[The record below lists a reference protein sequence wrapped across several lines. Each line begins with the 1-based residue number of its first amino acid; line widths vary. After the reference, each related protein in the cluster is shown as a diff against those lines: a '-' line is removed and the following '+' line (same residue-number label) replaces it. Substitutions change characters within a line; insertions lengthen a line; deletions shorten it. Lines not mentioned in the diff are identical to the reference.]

1 MKRRKLRDLEVSA
14 IGLGCMGMSEFYSG
28 QDDAESIATIHRALD
43 LGVDFLDTADVYG
56 PFKNEE
62 LVGQAIKGRRSDVV
76 LATKFGIV
84 RDPNDP
90 SVRKVSGRPEYA
102 RSSVEGSLRRLG
114 IDEIDLYYLHRVDPD
129 TPIEETVGAMARL
142 IEEGKVRHIG
152 LSEASASTL
161 RAASAIHPI
170 TAVQSEYSLWTRDVE
185 TNGVIEACRELGIGF
200 VAYSPLGRGFL
211 SGEIKRFEDLAEDD
225 YRRHSPRF
233 QGDNFEKNIA
243 LVSKLEELAREHGAT
258 ASQMALAWIVSRQND
273 IVPIPGTKRRKYL
286 ETNVAALDIELSPA
300 ELDEIEDIFPVG
312 AASGLRYPEAMMKS
326 VHA

>member
-102 RSSVEGSLRRLG
+102 RSSVEGSLRRLR

-161 RAASAIHPI
+161 RAASAVHPI